1 MQSDALDGF
10 DFRAD
15 GFFLDPF
22 GAPCVLLGTVEF
34 TDFWNAFDACFSSP
48 MGRKLIY
55 AATDAEEDI
64 LRGSQQIEFGKW
76 FGRRRAASVLAARP
90 MSMGWGRFDADRI
103 HVPSND
109 ALSVGFALAHQEFL
123 QRQRFALSWNQLSAD
138 HISIELKPN
147 QQAMTA
153 PLSIK
158 HLPWLSSN
166 DVESAT
172 SRQHA
177 IEIDHRG
184 STLYAGEARS
194 FFLPVA
200 VLQRLVCGLRGR
212 PAVVD
217 GDASLLALDGSIEEP
232 DLFRAVVHAALS
244 AYHRTE
250 RPVYLQRSSDWAGH
264 LTQRISERGF
274 GRVEVLQSVL
284 DNDDTSVFLIVSHL
298 PALVAGTVLGM
309 WLRAHGKRGN
319 ASFSM
324 VDGLLKM
331 TVEESQISYD

>member
-1 MQSDALDGF
+1 
-10 DFRAD
+10 
-15 GFFLDPF
+15 
-22 GAPCVLLGTVEF
+22 
-34 TDFWNAFDACFSSP
+34 
-48 MGRKLIY
+48 
-55 AATDAEEDI
+55 
-64 LRGSQQIEFGKW
+64 
-76 FGRRRAASVLAARP
+76 
-90 MSMGWGRFDADRI
+90 
-103 HVPSND
+103 
-109 ALSVGFALAHQEFL
+109 
-123 QRQRFALSWNQLSAD
+123 
-138 HISIELKPN
+138 
-147 QQAMTA
+147 MTA

-166 DVESAT
+166 DEESAT
-172 SRQHA
+172 SRHRA

-194 FFLPVA
+194 FFLPVT

-217 GDASLLALDGSIEEP
+217 REASFLRRTVQSRNRTCFEQ
-232 DLFRAVVHAALS
+232 LS
-244 AYHRTE
+244 TLR
-250 RPVYLQRSSDWAGH
+250 LQRTIALNAPS
-264 LTQRISERGF
+264 ISNEAQIGRATSPSVSQHRGF

-284 DNDDTSVFLIVSHL
+284 DNDDASVFLIVSHL

>member
-1 MQSDALDGF
+1 
-10 DFRAD
+10 
-15 GFFLDPF
+15 
-22 GAPCVLLGTVEF
+22 
-34 TDFWNAFDACFSSP
+34 
-48 MGRKLIY
+48 
-55 AATDAEEDI
+55 
-64 LRGSQQIEFGKW
+64 
-76 FGRRRAASVLAARP
+76 
-90 MSMGWGRFDADRI
+90 
-103 HVPSND
+103 
-109 ALSVGFALAHQEFL
+109 
-123 QRQRFALSWNQLSAD
+123 
-138 HISIELKPN
+138 
-147 QQAMTA
+147 
-153 PLSIK
+153 
-158 HLPWLSSN
+158 LSSN
-166 DVESAT
+166 DEESAT

-217 GDASLLALDGSIEEP
+217 GDASFLALDGSIQEP
-232 DLFRAVVHAALS
+232 DLFRAVVHAALA

-274 GRVEVLQSVL
+274 GRVKVLQSVL